1 VDRICIRLVEANFH
15 CTLIARGELD
25 LATAPLLERAAARL
39 CSEGAKKIVLDLRP
53 LDFCDVA
60 GLHALHAA
68 RAGCQHSG
76 VGFGVVPGEGQVR
89 RLLEI
94 TGFFERLERQPR
106 LVKSV
111 A

>member
-1 VDRICIRLVEANFH
+1 VDRICIRLIEANFH
-15 CTLIARGELD
+15 CTLMLRGELD

-39 CSEGAKKIVLDLRP
+39 CSEGAKKIILDLRT

-68 RAGCQHSG
+68 RVGCRRSG

-89 RLLEI
+89 RLLEL
-94 TGFFERLERQPR
+94 TGFFERLERAPR
-106 LVKSV
+106 LTK
-111 A
+111 AFA

>member
-1 VDRICIRLVEANFH
+1 MDRICIRLVEANFH
-15 CTLIARGELD
+15 CTLMLRGELD
-25 LATAPLLERAAARL
+25 LASAPLLERAAARL
-39 CSEGAKKIVLDLRP
+39 CSEGARKIILDLRQ

-60 GLHALHAA
+60 GLHALQAA
-68 RAGCQHSG
+68 RVGCLRSG
-76 VGFGVVPGEGQVR
+76 VGFGVVPGEGQAR

-106 LVKSV
+106 LTKSV